1 MVGRKTNEIMRKFGL
16 IGYPLTHSF
25 SKKYF
30 TAKFEKEAIW
40 NCQFDLYEIS
50 DISDFEKVL
59 AENPG
64 LEGISVTIPYKQD
77 VIRFLNE
84 LDPACELI
92 GAVNCIQIRNGYRK
106 GFNTDYIGFK
116 ESLKN
121 WLGIEIPKAL
131 VLGTG
136 GASKAV
142 RVALRDLGVDF
153 LAVSRSPR
161 ENQITYADLKS
172 NPAFLQKFP
181 LIINT
186 TPLGTFPKT
195 TEMPEIPEE
204 MLNESHRVYDLVYN
218 PEETMLMKACREKGG
233 KAKNGMDMLELQA
246 EAAWTI
252 WNS

>member
-1 MVGRKTNEIMRKFGL
+1 MRKFGL

-30 TAKFEKEAIW
+30 SAKFEKEAIW
-40 NCQFDLYEIS
+40 NCQFDLYEIPQ
-50 DISDFEKVL
+50 IGDFEQVL
-59 AENPG
+59 TENPE
-64 LEGISVTIPYKQD
+64 LEGMSVTIPYKQE
-77 VIRFLNE
+77 VIPFLDE

-92 GAVNCIQIRNGYRK
+92 GAVNCIRLRDGKRK

-116 ESLKN
+116 NSLRS
-121 WLGIEIPKAL
+121 WLGNEIPRAL

-142 RVALRDLGVDF
+142 KVALRDLGVSF
-153 LAVSRSPR
+153 LVVSRTKQ
-161 ENQITYADLKS
+161 ENQITYDDLKN
-172 NPAFLQKFP
+172 NPDFLINFP

-195 TEMPEIPEE
+195 EEMPDIPVA
-204 MLNESHRVYDLVYN
+204 MLNDSHRVYDLVYN
-218 PEETMLMKACREKGG
+218 PSETTLMKACIEKGG
-233 KAKNGMDMLELQA
+233 EAKNGMDMLVLQA

>member
-1 MVGRKTNEIMRKFGL
+1 MRKFGL

-30 TAKFEKEAIW
+30 SAKFEKENIW
-40 NCQFDLYEIS
+40 DCRFDLYEIPQ
-50 DISDFEKVL
+50 IADFKQVL
-59 AENPG
+59 SENPE
-64 LEGISVTIPYKQD
+64 LEGMSVTIPYKQE
-77 VIRFLNE
+77 VIPFLDE
-84 LDPACELI
+84 LDPACEAI
-92 GAVNCIQIRNGYRK
+92 GAVNCIQIRKGYRK

-116 ESLKN
+116 NSLQS
-121 WLGIEIPKAL
+121 WLGSDIPNAL

-142 RVALRDLGVDF
+142 KVALRDLGVEYMS
-153 LAVSRSPR
+153 VSRNSAER
-161 ENQITYADLKS
+161 QITYADLASDSDFFK
-172 NPAFLQKFP
+172 NYP

-195 TEMPEIPEE
+195 EEMPEIPVE

-218 PEETMLMKACREKGG
+218 PEVTTLMQACLDRGG
-233 KAKNGMDMLELQA
+233 KVKNGMDMLVLQA

-252 WNS
+252 WNA

>member
-1 MVGRKTNEIMRKFGL
+1 MRKFGL
-16 IGYPLTHSF
+16 IGFPLSHSF

-30 TAKFEKEAIW
+30 SEKFEKEGIH
-40 NCQFDLYEIS
+40 NCQFDLHEIP

-59 AENPG
+59 EENPE
-64 LEGISVTIPYKQD
+64 LEGMSVTIPYKQD
-77 VIRFLNE
+77 VMKFLDE
-84 LDPACELI
+84 LDSACKLI

-116 ESLKN
+116 KSLQT
-121 WLGIEIPKAL
+121 WLGTEIPKAL

-153 LAVSRSPR
+153 LSVSRSPR
-161 ENQITYADLKS
+161 DNQITYSDLKS
-172 NPAFLQKFP
+172 NPAFLQRFP

-195 TEMPEIPEE
+195 DEMPDIPVE
-204 MLNESHRVYDLVYN
+204 MLNKSNRVYDLVYN
-218 PEETMLMKACREKGG
+218 PSETTLMKACLERGG
-233 KAKNGMDMLELQA
+233 KVKNGMDMLVLQA

>member
-1 MVGRKTNEIMRKFGL
+1 MRKFGL

-30 TAKFEKEAIW
+30 SAKFEKESIW
-40 NCQFDLYEIS
+40 NCQFDLYEIPQ
-50 DISDFEKVL
+50 IGDFEKIL
-59 AENPG
+59 AENPE
-64 LEGISVTIPYKQD
+64 LEGMSVTIPYKQE
-77 VIRFLNE
+77 VIPFLDE
-84 LDPACELI
+84 LDPACAEI
-92 GAVNCIQIRNGYRK
+92 GAVNCIRIRDGKRK

-116 ESLKN
+116 NSLKS
-121 WLGIEIPKAL
+121 WLGDILPHAL

-142 RVALRDLGVDF
+142 KVALRDLGVEF
-153 LAVSRSPR
+153 LSVSRSKG
-161 ENQITYADLKS
+161 ENQITYSELASDPGFLK
-172 NPAFLQKFP
+172 KYP

-195 TEMPEIPEE
+195 EEMPEIPVD
-204 MLNESHRVYDLVYN
+204 MLNEEHRVYDLVYN
-218 PEETMLMKACREKGG
+218 PAETMLMKACLDKGG
-233 KAKNGMDMLELQA
+233 KAKNGMDMLVLQA